1 MGILAVTKSALVT
14 AAGAI
19 RQSMACMMGD
29 GVAS

>member
-1 MGILAVTKSALVT
+1 MRTLAVAMSALVT

-29 GVAS
+29 WVVR